1 MDVLQITSVMRK
13 VYVFTVRSMLFA
25 IQKNSLK
32 IIIFV
37 LAFNSVALAFLRVT
51 VSKSD
56 SLEVLSSVIG
66 WIYFAAWSVSFYPQ
80 VLTCYFFKYFSNSD
94 GLSGKCRY
102 NIFRKLTAKT
112 SKIFSKTALR
122 KSEKLNNGFIKVI
135 M

>member
-80 VLTCYFFKYFSNSD
+80 VLTCYFFVLTCYFLSSFQTLNFVH

-102 NIFRKLTAKT
+102 NIIRKLTPKT
-112 SKIFSKTALR
+112 SKIFFKNCF
-122 KSEKLNNGFIKVI
+122 KKN
-135 M
+135 